1 MIDEKKLIYWIKSH
15 CNPYGKPDLGLDTSI
30 KIMEFIEK
38 QMEKVG
44 EWIPCSERLPEDG
57 ESYLVTNAESFGQFH
72 TYKGWYD
79 GERKIWHMD
88 GNFERKMN
96 VIAWQPLPEPYRE
109 KDDTERMTNADRI
122 RSMTDEEL
130 ADFIEMKQFFAI
142 ARNGTDGEE
151 YTLQWLHEEVED
163 NKDD

>member
-1 MIDEKKLIYWIKSH
+1 MIDEKKLIK
-15 CNPYGKPDLGLDTSI
+15 
-30 KIMEFIEK
+30 FIISNDFKRRTIQSKDSLQDILIQFVEE
-38 QMEKVG
+38 QPKVG
-44 EWIPCSERLPEDG
+44 EWIPVSERLPEDG

-79 GERKIWHMD
+79 GEHKIWHMD

-130 ADFIEMKQFFAI
+130 GAFLRKVEA
-142 ARNGTDGEE
+142 NH
-151 YTLQWLHEEVED
+151 QWLYPEFPDVCDDWAEWLQSEVEE
-163 NKDD
+163 

>member
-1 MIDEKKLIYWIKSH
+1 MIDEKKLIK
-15 CNPYGKPDLGLDTSI
+15 
-30 KIMEFIEK
+30 FIRSNDFKRRTIQSKDSLQDILIQFVEE
-38 QMEKVG
+38 QPKVG
-44 EWIPCSERLPEDG
+44 EWIPVSERLPEDG

-72 TYKGWYD
+72 AYKGWYD
-79 GERKIWHMD
+79 GEHKIWHMD

-151 YTLQWLHEEVED
+151 YTLQWLREEVEE
-163 NKDD
+163 